1 VNVLGGYL
9 ALQSGL
15 MYSSPRIKAVV
26 ASYPMIDM
34 KSPWFNQSKEKLMFN
49 IPMLP
54 EAFLNDHLATIHAG
68 GIVTSADPP
77 DRLNLMFAI
86 IQQRRILEFL
96 GKDPSLFPLETI
108 ESVKMFPPL
117 FIYHGRDDSVVPAEG
132 TEKFVEKFTQNLPEA
147 KLVFKLEP
155 GEHGMDH
162 ETDIKEP
169 WLQQGLELVTVE
181 WLA

>member
-1 VNVLGGYL
+1 MLGGYL

-34 KSPWFNQSKEKLMFN
+34 KSPWFSQSSEKLIFN

-54 EAFLNDHLATIHAG
+54 EAVLNDHLATIHAG

-86 IQQRRILEFL
+86 IQQGRILEFL
-96 GKDPSLFPLETI
+96 GKDPFLFPLETI

-132 TEKFVEKFTQNLPEA
+132 TEKVCGKIYT
-147 KLVFKLEP
+147 KLARGKIGF
-155 GEHGMDH
+155 
-162 ETDIKEP
+162 
-169 WLQQGLELVTVE
+169 
-181 WLA
+181 

>member
-1 VNVLGGYL
+1 MCRYRKFSNLGNTRYWL
-9 ALQSGL
+9 DSMAE
-15 MYSSPRIKAVV
+15 V
-26 ASYPMIDM
+26 
-34 KSPWFNQSKEKLMFN
+34 WFVTFHL
-49 IPMLP
+49 LP
-54 EAFLNDHLATIHAG
+54 EAVLNDHLATIHAG

-86 IQQRRILEFL
+86 IQQGRILEFL

-108 ESVKMFPPL
+108 DSVKIFPPL

-132 TEKFVEKFTQNLPEA
+132 TEKFVENFRRNLPEA

-162 ETDIKEP
+162 EIDIKEP
-169 WLQQGLELVTVE
+169 WLQQGLELVTAE
-181 WLA
+181 WLV